1 MESYKCGFARETG
14 VSAQAAA
21 QVKICFCF
29 EFSFMNQI
37 NNRLIFQTKTKEPF
51 EGWVIGTRNIVPL
64 QYILT
69 DSGPKKDPAGFI
81 EPEDNYQV

>member
-1 MESYKCGFARETG
+1 
-14 VSAQAAA
+14 
-21 QVKICFCF
+21 
-29 EFSFMNQI
+29 MNQL